1 MINAEK
7 PEMKN
12 LKKLITK
19 YKTKPSIIDNPP
31 IKILSN
37 RSIADQNMKK
47 NSYFSNNDT
56 QLKSNREKDTNY
68 SELHNF
74 YTNRTKNELSPDK
87 FNRLNLKQKFQTT
100 TNLIKKRNSGT
111 LDKTFEKQKE
121 KQRTSYIKI
130 ENSYSTANN
139 YINESNRLSKII
151 LNKNEASNFSII
163 DRSQQ
168 SVSIKNNN
176 PNETLNK
183 NSDMTTKLLAGR
195 PNYYT
200 NPVNIKKKIYNM
212 KQIPVK
218 NDYFTHK
225 NYNTN
230 ILNNIASNYIDNE
243 LDSNVKLISPVKSTN
258 TNLVKSEQGL
268 ATTRAKED
276 TNPISNLNILSYMK
290 NMKNF
295 SNKSENSMKTSKEFF
310 KFPKQDLEGKFND
323 CHNLTSNSNISVEK
337 GMDERGLVGEF
348 ITATNERSNDQMLNI
363 NISPVIRKKQK
374 PNPVIKINKINPT
387 VILKILEF
395 TQFDIT
401 PLLKTCRTLNNLI
414 KRQFDKM
421 SEIILKDFRAI
432 YLDYFEIM
440 SKTLIFE
447 QNKSNSKYLLIL
459 YHLNRTVCEFTHTI
473 QIEIT

>member
-19 YKTKPSIIDNPP
+19 YKEKPSIIDNPP

-37 RSIADQNMKK
+37 RSITNQNMKK
-47 NSYFSNNDT
+47 NSYTSNNDT
-56 QLKSNREKDTNY
+56 QLKSNRDRDTNY

-74 YTNRTKNELSPDK
+74 YTNRTKNETSPEKLDR
-87 FNRLNLKQKFQTT
+87 FNLKQKFQTT
-100 TNLIKKRNSGT
+100 TNLLKKKNSGT
-111 LDKTFEKQKE
+111 LDKTFDKQKE
-121 KQRTSYIKI
+121 KQRASYIKI

-139 YINESNRLSKII
+139 YINESNRISKII
-151 LNKNEASNFSII
+151 LNKNETSNFSII
-163 DRSQQ
+163 DKSQL
-168 SVSIKNNN
+168 SVSIKKNNA
-176 PNETLNK
+176 NETLNK
-183 NSDMTTKLLAGR
+183 NSDMTMKLLAGK
-195 PNYYT
+195 PNYFT

-218 NDYFTHK
+218 NDYFNHK

-230 ILNNIASNYIDNE
+230 NLNNIASNNIDNE
-243 LDSNVKLISPVKSTN
+243 LDSNVKLISPVKSAN
-258 TNLVKSEQGL
+258 TNLIKSEQGL

-276 TNPISNLNILSYMK
+276 TNPLNNLNILSYLK
-290 NMKNF
+290 NTKNL

-310 KFPKQDLEGKFND
+310 KFPKQDVEIKLND
-323 CHNLTSNSNISVEK
+323 CQNLTSNSNISVEK

-348 ITATNERSNDQMLNI
+348 ITATNERTNDQMLNI
-363 NISPVIRKKQK
+363 NISPVIRKKPK
-374 PNPVIKINKINPT
+374 PNPIIKLNKINPT
-387 VILKILEF
+387 VILKIIEF

-414 KRQFDKM
+414 KLQFEKM
-421 SEIILKDFRAI
+421 SEIISKDFRAI

-440 SKTLIFE
+440 RKTLIFE
-447 QNKSNSKYLLIL
+447 QNKSNSKFLLIL
-459 YHLNRTVCEFTHTI
+459 HHFYRTVCEFTHPS